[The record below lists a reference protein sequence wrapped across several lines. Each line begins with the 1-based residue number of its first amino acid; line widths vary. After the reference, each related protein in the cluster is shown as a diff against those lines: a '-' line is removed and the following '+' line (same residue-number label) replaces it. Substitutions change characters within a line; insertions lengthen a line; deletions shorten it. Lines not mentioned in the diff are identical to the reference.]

1 MKLSIH
7 TRYDQ
12 LGASSRYRY
21 FMYLD
26 QLYMAGWQVKLYPL
40 LGDDYLHQLYSTG
53 KKSSFKLFI
62 AIFRRIITVIKSSDK
77 LIIEYELLPFLPYWL
92 EALLLRHKKY
102 ILNLDDNVWEK
113 YANKAWLKNKFDRLA
128 KHASGIVIAND
139 FLLRKVGSL
148 NNNILKVPTV
158 VDLDLYKVSKPK
170 FSKFTVVWIG
180 TPVTYCYLQAFA
192 KVLQTMAGNVDFE
205 LLVIASKSL
214 KNKKISGVQMRF
226 VDWSQ
231 ETEVDLLT
239 RSHVG
244 IMPLTDDELSKGKS
258 AFKLI
263 QYLAAGL
270 PVIASPIGENCNIV
284 NDGINGFLV
293 NSQSEWTEALT
304 TLCNDHICYNKMATT
319 AKKSSKQYS
328 IQKYSPI
335 LLEFLAKIFN

>member
-1 MKLSIH
+1 MKLSVY
-7 TRYDQ
+7 TRYDE

-62 AIFRRIITVIKSSDK
+62 GIFRRIITVLRASDN

-102 ILNLDDNVWEK
+102 ILNFDDNVWEK
-113 YANKAWLKNKFDRLA
+113 YANKPWLKNKFDRLA
-128 KHASGIVIAND
+128 EHASGIIIAND
-139 FLLRKVGSL
+139 FLLRKIGSL

-192 KVLQTMAGNVDFE
+192 KVLQAMVSRVDFE

-214 KNKKISGVQMRF
+214 ENKKISGVQMRF

-244 IMPLTDDELSKGKS
+244 IMPLPDDEFSKGKS

-293 NSQSEWTEALT
+293 NSQSEWTEALI
-304 TLCNDHICYNKMATT
+304 TLCNDHVCYNQMATA

-335 LLEFLAKIFN
+335 LLEFLAQVFS